1 MIQRAFAWTGVEVPV
16 IGQGTWNLEGGR
28 DKERKAVEALRAGLD
43 LGMTHIDTAEMYG
56 NGRAEE
62 LVAEAIAGR
71 RDEVFLVS
79 KVLPSNAS
87 HKGTIAACERS
98 LARLKTD
105 RLDLYLLHWRGGY
118 RLQETMRAMEELLAH
133 GKVRYFGVSNFD
145 VADVREAQ
153 AALSGGRMACN
164 QVLYHLH
171 DRGIERKLIPYC
183 KANQI
188 AVVGYSPFGHGQFP
202 SARTAGGRVL
212 EEIGKRHD
220 RTARQVVLN
229 FLTREAV
236 VFAIPKA
243 GSTEHTRE
251 NGGGAGWKLTAQ
263 ELAEIDRAFPAPD
276 RDVPLGML

>member
-1 MIQRAFAWTGVEVPV
+1 MIRRAFAWTGVEVPV

-56 NGRAEE
+56 SGRAEE
-62 LVAEAIAGR
+62 LVGEAIAGR

-87 HKGTIAACERS
+87 YKGTIAACERS

-105 RLDLYLLHWRGGY
+105 RVDLYLLHWRGGY
-118 RLQETMRAMEELLAH
+118 RLQETMRAMEELVAQ
-133 GKVRYFGVSNFD
+133 GKVLYFGVSNFD

-153 AALSGGRMACN
+153 AALSGGRLVCN
-164 QVLYHLH
+164 QVLYHLS

-183 KANQI
+183 QANQI

-212 EEIGKRHD
+212 EEIGKRHGC
-220 RTARQVVLN
+220 TARQVVLN
-229 FLTREAV
+229 FLTRDGD

-251 NGGGAGWKLTAQ
+251 NSGGAGWKLTAQ
-263 ELAEIDRAFPAPD
+263 DVAEIERAFPAPD
-276 RDVPLGML
+276 HDVPLGML

>member
-1 MIQRAFAWTGVEVPV
+1 MISRAFGWTGVEIPV
-16 IGQGTWNLEGGR
+16 IGQGTWDMEGSR
-28 DKERKAVEALRAGLD
+28 EKERRAVEALRAGLD

-56 NGRAEE
+56 SGRAEE
-62 LVAEAIAGR
+62 LVGEAIAGR

-87 HKGTIAACERS
+87 YKGTISACERS

-105 RLDLYLLHWRGGY
+105 RLDLYLLHWRGGH
-118 RLQETMRAMEELLAH
+118 RLEETMRAMEALAAA

-153 AALSGGRMACN
+153 AAVKGGRLACN
-164 QVLYHLH
+164 QVLYHLR

-188 AVVGYSPFGHGQFP
+188 AVVAYSPFGHGEFP
-202 SARTAGGRVL
+202 SPRTAGGQVL
-212 EEIGKRHD
+212 AEIGKRHG
-220 RTARQVVLN
+220 RTPRQVALN
-229 FLTREAV
+229 FLTRDPD
-236 VFAIPKA
+236 VFTIPKA
-243 GSTEHTRE
+243 GSVEHTDE
-251 NGGGAGWKLTAQ
+251 NSGGAGWALTAQ
-263 ELAEIDRAFPAPD
+263 DIAGIDGAFPAPD